1 MDYIH
6 PNTDNNELDTDY
18 NSSNTD
24 NDQMNTDSKLT
35 DYGLY

>member
-18 NSSNTD
+18 NNPNTD
-24 NDQMNTDSKLT
+24 NNEVNTD
-35 DYGLY
+35 